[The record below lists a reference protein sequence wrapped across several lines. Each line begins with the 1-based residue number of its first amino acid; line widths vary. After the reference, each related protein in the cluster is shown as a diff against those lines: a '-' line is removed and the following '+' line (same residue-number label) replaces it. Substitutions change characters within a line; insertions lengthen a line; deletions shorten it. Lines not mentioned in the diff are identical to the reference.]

1 MNNFKRKVD
10 EITSDND
17 NEKDVQTSRKK
28 KVAKNERRK
37 GKADEREETRL
48 APYKHVCN
56 KYTRLRMERAMT
68 EYIYLIDCK
77 EINSTKREYMILG
90 PAGSLFVFL
99 KALKV
104 DSNSKLIYQK
114 ALLTN
119 ELKSIFN
126 RSPRIILPSKSF
138 VEQLKDQI
146 QLIKKNKRKP
156 IDGKCPICLELMNKK
171 EKLVWCQSRCG
182 NNIHEEC
189 FNLWKQRKP
198 EVTCVYCQTEW
209 KDLTLP
215 PPPPLNAVQLQQE
228 FELAFK
234 RTKEYNQ
241 EQLPRLEFHYPH
253 KLHRS
258 ETRGVADYQVR
269 LFIALIIAS
278 PIIVSAGRVTYSS
291 FSHSDDAGT
300 DNNNNTIYVNQ
311 FLAFTIFLDVYKDES
326 SNGLDNYY

>member
-10 EITSDND
+10 EITSDCD
-17 NEKDVQTSRKK
+17 NEKDAQTSRKK

-37 GKADEREETRL
+37 GKADERKETRL
-48 APYKHVCN
+48 ATYKHVCN

-68 EYIYLIDCK
+68 EYMYLIDCK
-77 EINSTKREYMILG
+77 EINLTKREYMILG
-90 PAGSLFVFL
+90 PAGSVYTIIISNILSCSCPDFRKGFQCKHILFVFL

-114 ALLTN
+114 ALLTD

-126 RSPRIILPSKSF
+126 RSPRIIL
-138 VEQLKDQI
+138 
-146 QLIKKNKRKP
+146 RKP

-182 NNIHEEC
+182 NNIHEKC

-234 RTKEYNQ
+234 RSLQ
-241 EQLPRLEFHYPH
+241 
-253 KLHRS
+253 
-258 ETRGVADYQVR
+258 
-269 LFIALIIAS
+269 
-278 PIIVSAGRVTYSS
+278 
-291 FSHSDDAGT
+291 
-300 DNNNNTIYVNQ
+300 
-311 FLAFTIFLDVYKDES
+311 IF
-326 SNGLDNYY
+326 